1 MVKYMQNFGEN
12 SLPMQGG
19 GTVMSYKRVLL
30 IIFITIVSVA
40 LVYFLVQVEQ
50 SATKETVASRPVA
63 LPYNWIGS
71 ITKTQIAEPSGIT
84 YHPIRR
90 SLFVADDSGSVH
102 EVSLEGRLIQSKGL
116 NERDIEGITVDP
128 NTGLLYAAVEDDE
141 AILELEPENLNL
153 QREFR
158 IGRSFKGEQL
168 LKKGGMGIE
177 AIAFVPDASHPEG
190 GTFWVGNQT
199 FSLKEK
205 DEPSVV
211 CEVVVP
217 LRSTTAKQTD
227 GTIIHAYKMNFID
240 ISGLAY
246 DAQGDFLVLISDTT
260 NLLVELKRE
269 GTILSQYLLPG
280 DEQEGIVLDG
290 LGYMYIAQENGK
302 IIKLAD
308 RRLR

>member
-1 MVKYMQNFGEN
+1 
-12 SLPMQGG
+12 
-19 GTVMSYKRVLL
+19 MSYKRVVL
-30 IIFITIVSVA
+30 IFAITIISIA
-40 LVYFLVQVEQ
+40 LVYFLVQMEQ
-50 SATKETVASRPVA
+50 SVKKEAGASRPVA

-71 ITKTQIAEPSGIT
+71 ITQSQIAEPSGIT
-84 YHPIRR
+84 YHPTRR
-90 SLFVADDSGSVH
+90 SLFLADDSGSVH

-116 NERDIEGITVDP
+116 NERDIEGITVNPD
-128 NTGLLYAAVEDDE
+128 TGLLYAAVEDDE
-141 AILELEPENLNL
+141 AILELDPNDLAV

-158 IGRSFKGEQL
+158 IGRNYKGEQL

-190 GTFWVGNQT
+190 GTFWVGNQS
-199 FSLKEK
+199 FSLKAN

-217 LRSTTAKQTD
+217 LRSTTAKRSD
-227 GTIIHAYKMNFID
+227 GTIIRAYKMDFID

-246 DAQGDFLVLISDTT
+246 DTQGDFLVLISDTT

-269 GTILSQYLLPG
+269 GTILRQYLLPG

-290 LGYMYIAQENGK
+290 LGYMYLAQENGE

>member
-1 MVKYMQNFGEN
+1 
-12 SLPMQGG
+12 
-19 GTVMSYKRVLL
+19 MSYKRGLL
-30 IIFITIVSVA
+30 IFSITIISIA
-40 LVYFLVQVEQ
+40 LVYFLIRMEQ
-50 SATKETVASRPVA
+50 SATKETVASRPGA
-63 LPYNWIGS
+63 LPYNWIGN
-71 ITKTQIAEPSGIT
+71 ITQTQIAEPSGIT
-84 YHPIRR
+84 YHPTRR
-90 SLFVADDSGSVH
+90 SLFLADDSGSVH

-128 NTGLLYAAVEDDE
+128 STGLLYAAVEGDE
-141 AILELEPENLNL
+141 VILELEPEHLAI

-158 IGRSFKGEQL
+158 IGRDFKGEQL
-168 LKKGGMGIE
+168 LRKGGMGIE

-190 GTFWVGNQT
+190 GTFWVGNQS
-199 FSLKEK
+199 FSLKAK

-211 CEVVVP
+211 CEVVLP
-217 LRSTTAKQTD
+217 LRSTTAKQAD
-227 GTIIHAYKMNFID
+227 GAIIHAYKMNFID

-269 GTILSQYLLPG
+269 GTILRQYLLPG

-290 LGYMYIAQENGK
+290 LGYMYVAQENGE

>member
-1 MVKYMQNFGEN
+1 
-12 SLPMQGG
+12 
-19 GTVMSYKRVLL
+19 MSYKRVLL

-40 LVYFLVQVEQ
+40 LVYFLVRVEQ
-50 SATKETVASRPVA
+50 SATQETAASRPSP

-71 ITKTQIAEPSGIT
+71 ITKKQIAEPSGIT

-90 SLFVADDSGSVH
+90 SLFIADDSGIVH

-116 NERDIEGITVDP
+116 NELDIEGITVDP

-141 AILELEPENLNL
+141 AILELEPENLTL

-158 IGRSFKGEQL
+158 INRNFKGEQL

-190 GTFWVGNQT
+190 GTFWVGNQS
-199 FSLKEK
+199 FSLKAK

-217 LRSTTAKQTD
+217 LRTTTAKQTD

-290 LGYMYIAQENGK
+290 LGYMYIAQENGE

>member
-1 MVKYMQNFGEN
+1 
-12 SLPMQGG
+12 
-19 GTVMSYKRVLL
+19 MSYKRGLL
-30 IIFITIVSVA
+30 IFTITIISIA
-40 LVYFLVQVEQ
+40 LVYFLVQMEQ
-50 SATKETVASRPVA
+50 SVKKEMGTSRPVA

-71 ITKTQIAEPSGIT
+71 ITQSQIAEPSGIT
-84 YHPIRR
+84 YHPTRR
-90 SLFVADDSGSVH
+90 SLFLADDSGSVH

-116 NERDIEGITVDP
+116 NERDIEGITVNP
-128 NTGLLYAAVEDDE
+128 GTGLLYAAVEDDE
-141 AILELEPENLNL
+141 VILELDPENLTI

-158 IGRSFKGEQL
+158 IGRSYKGEL
-168 LKKGGMGIE
+168 LLRKGGMGIE

-190 GTFWVGNQT
+190 GTFWVGNQS
-199 FSLKEK
+199 FSLKAK

-217 LRSTTAKQTD
+217 LRSATAKQSD
-227 GTIIHAYKMNFID
+227 GAIIRAYKMNFID

-246 DAQGDFLVLISDTT
+246 DAQADLLVLISDTT

-269 GTILSQYLLPG
+269 GTILRQYLLPG

-290 LGYMYIAQENGK
+290 LGYMYLAQENGE

>member
-1 MVKYMQNFGEN
+1 
-12 SLPMQGG
+12 
-19 GTVMSYKRVLL
+19 MSYRRVVL
-30 IIFITIVSVA
+30 IFAITIVSIA
-40 LVYFLVQVEQ
+40 LVYFLVQMEQ
-50 SATKETVASRPVA
+50 SVRKETAASRPVP

-71 ITKTQIAEPSGIT
+71 ITQSQIAEPSGIT
-84 YHPIRR
+84 YHPTRR
-90 SLFVADDSGSVH
+90 SLFLADDSGSVH
-102 EVSLEGRLIQSKGL
+102 EVSLEGKLIQSGGL
-116 NERDIEGITVDP
+116 NERDIEGITVNP
-128 NTGLLYAAVEDDE
+128 ETGLLYAAVEDDE
-141 AILELEPENLNL
+141 AILELDPKDLTI

-158 IGRSFKGEQL
+158 IDRNYKGEQL
-168 LKKGGMGIE
+168 LRKGGMGIE

-190 GTFWVGNQT
+190 GTFWVGNQS
-199 FSLKEK
+199 FSLKAK

-217 LRSTTAKQTD
+217 LRSATAKQAD
-227 GTIIHAYKMNFID
+227 GAIIRAYKMDFID

-246 DAQGDFLVLISDTT
+246 DTQGDLLVLISDTT

-269 GTILSQYLLPG
+269 GTVLRQYLLPG

-290 LGYMYIAQENGK
+290 LGYMYLAQENGK

>member
-1 MVKYMQNFGEN
+1 
-12 SLPMQGG
+12 
-19 GTVMSYKRVLL
+19 MSYKRVLL
-30 IIFITIVSVA
+30 IFVITIVSIA
-40 LVYFLVQVEQ
+40 LVYFLVRMEQ
-50 SATKETVASRPVA
+50 SATQETVALRPAA
-63 LPYNWIGS
+63 LPYNWIGN
-71 ITKTQIAEPSGIT
+71 ITQRQIAEPSGIT
-84 YHPIRR
+84 YHPTRR
-90 SLFVADDSGSVH
+90 SLFLADDSGSVH

-128 NTGLLYAAVEDDE
+128 STGLLYAAVEDDE
-141 AILELEPENLNL
+141 VILELEPENLAI

-158 IGRSFKGEQL
+158 IGRNFKGEQL
-168 LKKGGMGIE
+168 LRKGGMGIE

-190 GTFWVGNQT
+190 GTFWVGNQS
-199 FSLKEK
+199 FSLKAK

-217 LRSTTAKQTD
+217 LRSTTAKQAD
-227 GTIIHAYKMNFID
+227 GAIIHAYKMNFID

-246 DAQGDFLVLISDTT
+246 DAQGDFLVVISDTT

-269 GTILSQYLLPG
+269 GTVLRQYLLPG
-280 DEQEGIVLDG
+280 DEQEGVVLDG
-290 LGYMYIAQENGK
+290 LGYMYIAQENGA